1 MLDEFLLNKLIFG
14 KYEPVL
20 RGVEKSRE
28 TSVHYA
34 PTVCQALCSHFSLL
48 ASFTKAL

>member
-1 MLDEFLLNKLIFG
+1 MLDEFLLNKLIF
-14 KYEPVL
+14 EMSL
-20 RGVEKSRE
+20 FLEELKSRE
-28 TSVHYA
+28 TSIHYA